1 MAFIYTGG
9 GYGGS
14 LPNIPARD
22 LTDEEAKQFGKAFL
36 LATGLYVEATSRI
49 SAKKIEKIEVTD
61 ERH

>member
-36 LATGLYVEATSRI
+36 LATGLYVEATRVF
-49 SAKKIEKIEVTD
+49 AKKIEKGEVTD